1 MVLKTSPDMS
11 TQPNVTQACEQLKF
25 LPDFKGTRGSHEI
38 LHSHMYQLSFCLWGH
53 PALMKFKT
61 CFRLITHSHVD
72 ACNFHIGWCKFYIA
86 PMISANLHT
95 SPYKISCTHACL
107 RGVFEGVLLLSWF
120 FCIFKSIYTHLKSK
134 YKIGT
139 KTKKNWNNWQCPKS
153 CKVGYTIVYFAC
165 VTPRFDS

>member
-72 ACNFHIGWCKFYIA
+72 TCNFYIGWCKFYIA

-95 SPYKISCTHACL
+95 SPYEISCTHACL

-120 FCIFKSIYTHLKSK
+120 LLYIQVNLHASQVKVQNWDQNKEKLEQLAMPKELQSWVHNCVLCLCNSK
-134 YKIGT
+134 I
-139 KTKKNWNNWQCPKS
+139 
-153 CKVGYTIVYFAC
+153 
-165 VTPRFDS
+165 